1 MNIASLAVMD
11 EFTITNGQGQ
21 SQKLYVRNG
30 GQTLSQKLRAAEQLP
45 PEPPRGLFYARF
57 ASGKFIESVPASNLR
72 QRMPIS
78 LRDASYPVTISWKL
92 KEVNYLSHW
101 LFEPGNPQS
110 RIPLYGDGELRLSD
124 DGSDVI
130 VLETQSTAP
139 PPCDPT
145 KAGITRHSEDNANM
159 PSNYSMKQNYPNPF
173 NPTTTF
179 NYQLA
184 QPGRVSLVIY
194 DILGQEVKRLVDNS
208 NDPGYYSVTWDATS
222 ASSGLY
228 YARIIITAANGDEV
242 YRDTKKVLL
251 MK

>member
-1 MNIASLAVMD
+1 
-11 EFTITNGQGQ
+11 
-21 SQKLYVRNG
+21 
-30 GQTLSQKLRAAEQLP
+30 
-45 PEPPRGLFYARF
+45 
-57 ASGKFIESVPASNLR
+57 
-72 QRMPIS
+72 
-78 LRDASYPVTISWKL
+78 
-92 KEVNYLSHW
+92 
-101 LFEPGNPQS
+101 
-110 RIPLYGDGELRLSD
+110 
-124 DGSDVI
+124 
-130 VLETQSTAP
+130 
-139 PPCDPT
+139 
-145 KAGITRHSEDNANM
+145 M

-179 NYQLA
+179 NYELA